1 MLTKLLRSVGS
12 SYKGQ
17 WRKKWIVDSVS
28 IITAVT
34 YGTKYS
40 RVDQVKFVEDS
51 LQKIWRDMVLNRPYP
66 FNVFQGCLSQILL
79 GPLLNTLSHIGLSTS
94 WKLCLNLCSRRWL
107 SPYRT
112 RAIYLI
118 KIGLWQSKK
127 RIKRRPYEF

>member
-12 SYKGQ
+12 SYKEQ

-51 LQKIWRDMVLNRPYP
+51 LQKTWRDMVLNRPYP
-66 FNVFQGCLSQILL
+66 FKFFQGCLSQFFL
-79 GPLLNTLSHIGLSTS
+79 GTLLNTLSHIGLSAS

-107 SPYRT
+107 SPYQT
-112 RAIYLI
+112 SAIYLI
-118 KIGLWQSKK
+118 KIGLCQSKK
-127 RIKRRPYEF
+127 RIKRRPYGF

>member
-34 YGTKYS
+34 YETKYS

-51 LQKIWRDMVLNRPYP
+51 LQKGCLFKAVFQGCL
-66 FNVFQGCLSQILL
+66 FQGCLSQFFL
-79 GPLLNTLSHIGLSTS
+79 GTLLNTLSHIGLSAS

-112 RAIYLI
+112 SAIYLI

-127 RIKRRPYEF
+127 RIKRRPYGF